1 LKLNPYAAALVC
13 FFSSGAFFVVGKEPQ
28 LPPPTTTEPATFAR
42 FVPERADDFAWE
54 NDLVAFRAYGPAL
67 RNAKENSGID
77 CWLKRVPY
85 PIIDRWYAASKRGLP
100 YHEDHGEGCDSYHV
114 GSSRGTGGLALWVD
128 GKMVTSLTY
137 IAYRVLE
144 QTKDKTVFELDYDYP
159 AAAGEIPVKETKHFT
174 IGLGEPF
181 FQVSS
186 TFTRDGKPLA
196 GLPVA
201 IGITTHDGKAK
212 VTFDPAKRWMSCW
225 EVIDGYGLGTGV
237 VLGKGFEAEFQE
249 LPKSGP
255 DTGHALAVTKT
266 NADGVVSYWA
276 GYGWERAG
284 HFKTAADWETALNKK
299 IK

>member
-1 LKLNPYAAALVC
+1 MKLTPQTAVLVC
-13 FFSSGAFFVVGKEPQ
+13 ILSSGAFVAAGTEPT
-28 LPPPTTTEPATFAR
+28 LPPPATTEPATFAR

-54 NDLVAFRAYGPAL
+54 NDLIAFRAYGPAL
-67 RNAKENSGID
+67 RADAVDSGID

-85 PIIDRWYAASKRGLP
+85 PIIDRWYAANNKGVS
-100 YHEDHGEGCDSYHV
+100 YHQDHGEGYDPYHV
-114 GSSRGTGGLALWVD
+114 GSSRGTGGLGLWVD
-128 GKMVTSLTY
+128 GKMVTSDTF
-137 IAYRVLE
+137 IAHRVLE
-144 QTKDKTVFELDYDYP
+144 QTKAKTVFELDYEYP
-159 AAAGEIPVKETKHFT
+159 AAAGGIPVKETKHFT
-174 IGLGEPF
+174 IALGEPF
-181 FQVSS
+181 YQVSS

-212 VTFDPAKRWMSCW
+212 ATFDPAKRWMSCW
-225 EVIDGYGLGTGV
+225 EVIDGHDLGTGV
-237 VLGKGFEAEFQE
+237 VLGKGFEADFQE

-266 NADGVVSYWA
+266 NTDGVVSYWG

-299 IK
+299 NK

>member
-1 LKLNPYAAALVC
+1 MKFPLAAALVC
-13 FFSSGAFFVVGKEPQ
+13 ILSSSASLVAATETN

-54 NDLVAFRAYGPAL
+54 NDLIAFRAYGPAL
-67 RNAKENSGID
+67 RAGKEDSGID

-85 PIIDRWYAASKRGLP
+85 PIIDRWYAANNKGLP
-100 YHEDHGEGCDSYHV
+100 YHQDHGEGYDPYHV

-128 GKMVTSLTY
+128 GKMVTSDTF
-137 IAYRVLE
+137 IAHRVLE
-144 QTKDKTVFELDYDYP
+144 QTKEKTVFELDYEYP

-174 IGLGEPF
+174 ITLGEPF
-181 FQVSS
+181 YQVSS
-186 TFTRDGKPLA
+186 TFTLDGKPLA

-237 VLGKGFEAEFQE
+237 VLGKGFEADFQE

-266 NADGVVSYWA
+266 NADGVVSYWG
-276 GYGWERAG
+276 GYGWEHAG
-284 HFKTAADWETALNKK
+284 HFNTAADWETTLTKK
-299 IK
+299 SK